1 MTKRFLA
8 PLSTDHVDFNLSNPS
23 QDAEGRLR
31 WNADEGT
38 LNLGMGGDV
47 VQQIGEEFF
56 VSKVLNK
63 SGVEIPN
70 GTFVMATGA
79 QGDQITIAKA
89 VTNGTVDPKYMLGFA
104 TRTIP
109 VGSNTGRVTM
119 YGVVRDMNTS
129 AWPVGT
135 VLYPNPTVAGG
146 LTSTEPVAPNVR
158 TPVAIVI
165 RQHASTGRIY
175 VRMTNGSTLGGTD
188 SNVKFEN
195 LQAGDTITYNAESGI
210 WVNAQPTGGGGVAV
224 SDTAPTSASNGQ
236 LWFNSTNA
244 KTYVRYDSTWVEVG
258 AQPVQQAAV
267 QTDVYLSNSWWLGV

>member
-135 VLYPNPTVAGG
+135 VLYPNPAVAGG

-210 WVNAQPTGGGGVAV
+210 WVNAQPTGGGGVIV
-224 SDTAPTSASNGQ
+224 SDTPPLSPSSGQ

-258 AQPVQQAAV
+258 AQPVQAAV